1 MIGELISSMAQ
12 STIQGFVGVSLIFV
26 YLAWIIGLGL
36 IRVGEA
42 YKEDHHH

>member
-1 MIGELISSMAQ
+1 MIGELIGNMAQ
-12 STIQGFVGVSLIFV
+12 STIQGFVGVSLIFI
-26 YLAWIIGLGL
+26 YLAWILSLGL